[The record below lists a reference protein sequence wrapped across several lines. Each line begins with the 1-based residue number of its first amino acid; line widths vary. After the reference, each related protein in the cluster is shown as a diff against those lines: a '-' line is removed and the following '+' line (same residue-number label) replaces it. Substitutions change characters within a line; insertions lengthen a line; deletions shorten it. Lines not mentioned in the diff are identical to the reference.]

1 MSEADPRR
9 PTSDHRCPRA
19 TRAAAGLLGPRCPVA
34 VVVAVLVVALL
45 GPLASVAHAA
55 SPTTTTTLPSG
66 TTKPAALPEPR
77 PAAFD
82 ATGAVSAFPAPGT
95 PTASPTTS
103 ITLRGPGAAALQ
115 TIQVTGASSGSH
127 AGHFQP
133 HPDGGGT
140 TYVPDRPFSPGEQ
153 VTVTTPLAVRGA
165 TGGSYSFA
173 VAHPSPFPG
182 RPPPAPKPASKKSP
196 ENDLLHFV
204 TRADLTPPNLTVTTT
219 RENAAPGD
227 VFITPAGGD
236 SQQALLIVDGEGQP
250 VWESPRAGTR
260 AINLEEQQYQGQ
272 PVLTWYEGS
281 VVDPGVGQGSYVI
294 ADSTYRTIARVNAV
308 NGYSADIHD
317 MTITP
322 QGTALLLI
330 YNPVIIDAKGVGGS
344 AQQRVL
350 EPVIQEID
358 IPTGTLLFE
367 WHGLPSISLSD
378 SYQPVPKA
386 AADTFDYVHPN
397 SVAVDQDGNL
407 LLSGRHTWTVYKIDR
422 LSGALDWRLGGKL
435 DNFAMAK
442 RDEPAWQHDARRN
455 SDGTLSIFDNG
466 AAGSTVTHKSRGL
479 VLRVDEQ
486 AMTAALDHEYPA
498 PAKVQSTSQGSIR
511 PMANGDYF
519 VGWGD
524 QPEYTEFANDGTVVF
539 DVHFPSSSAGTISSY
554 RALKYPWTGHPTD
567 LPAVAAKRGTGAE
580 MTVYASWNG
589 ATEVASWDVLAGP
602 DRTHLATVTS
612 APKHGFETA
621 IHATSNEPYVAV
633 QALDANGAVLATSPV
648 ITPRS

>member
-1 MSEADPRR
+1 MSEAGPRR
-9 PTSDHRCPRA
+9 ATSLHRCPRS
-19 TRAAAGLLGPRCPVA
+19 TRPARGLLGVRSPVA
-34 VVVAVLVVALL
+34 VPVGCSWSRSL
-45 GPLASVAHAA
+45 GPPGVRCARGVAEHHDHVA
-55 SPTTTTTLPSG
+55 G
-66 TTKPAALPEPR
+66 GNTKPAALPEPR

-115 TIQVTGASSGSH
+115 TIQVNGRVEWLARGSLPAAPGRWGHDLRPRPTVLARRAGDGDH
-127 AGHFQP
+127 AARRAGRHRRVS
-133 HPDGGGT
+133 T
-140 TYVPDRPFSPGEQ
+140 RS
-153 VTVTTPLAVRGA
+153 
-165 TGGSYSFA
+165 
-173 VAHPSPFPG
+173 PSPT
-182 RPPPAPKPASKKSP
+182 RRRSRSARSPAPKPASKKSP

-204 TRADLTPPNLTVTTT
+204 TRPDLTPPNLKVTTT
-219 RENAAPGD
+219 PNNAAPGD

-250 VWESPRAGTR
+250 VWESPRPGTR

-330 YNPVIIDAKGVGGS
+330 YNPVIVDAKRVGGS

-367 WHGLPSISLSD
+367 WHGLPSISLTD

-422 LSGALDWRLGGKL
+422 LSGALGLAARGQARQL
-435 DNFAMAK
+435 
-442 RDEPAWQHDARRN
+442 RAWPSATSRP
-455 SDGTLSIFDNG
+455 
-466 AAGSTVTHKSRGL
+466 GSTTPAATPTGRSRSST
-479 VLRVDEQ
+479 
-486 AMTAALDHEYPA
+486 TARPA
-498 PAKVQSTSQGSIR
+498 PPSRTSRVVSCSPSTSR
-511 PMANGDYF
+511 P
-519 VGWGD
+519 
-524 QPEYTEFANDGTVVF
+524 
-539 DVHFPSSSAGTISSY
+539 
-554 RALKYPWTGHPTD
+554 
-567 LPAVAAKRGTGAE
+567 
-580 MTVYASWNG
+580 
-589 ATEVASWDVLAGP
+589 
-602 DRTHLATVTS
+602 
-612 APKHGFETA
+612 
-621 IHATSNEPYVAV
+621 
-633 QALDANGAVLATSPV
+633 
-648 ITPRS
+648 

>member
-1 MSEADPRR
+1 M
-9 PTSDHRCPRA
+9 THRWTIRPRA
-19 TRAAAGLLGPRCPVA
+19 AGGVLRTRSSVA
-34 VVVAVLVVALL
+34 VLAAVLVVTLL
-45 GPLASVAHAA
+45 GPVAPAA
-55 SPTTTTTLPSG
+55 YAAAHSTTTTVPSG
-66 TTKPAALPEPR
+66 NTTPASLPEPR

-115 TIQVTGASSGSH
+115 TIQVQVASSGAH
-127 AGHFQP
+127 PGHFQP

-140 TYVPDRPFSPGEQ
+140 TFVPDQSFSPGEQ
-153 VTVTTPLAVRGA
+153 VTVTTSLAVRGA
-165 TGGSYSFA
+165 TGGAYSFT
-173 VAHPSPFPG
+173 VAHPSSFPQ
-182 RPPPAPKPASKKSP
+182 RALPPPTPASKKSP
-196 ENDLLHFV
+196 ANDLLHFV
-204 TRADLTPPNLTVTTT
+204 TRPDLTPPNLEVTTT
-219 RENAAPGD
+219 PDHAAPGD

-308 NGYSADIHD
+308 NGYSGDIHD

-330 YNPVIIDAKGVGGS
+330 YNPVIVDARRAGGS

-367 WHGLPSISLSD
+367 WHGLPSIALTD
-378 SYQPVPKA
+378 SYQPVPKT

-397 SVAVDQDGNL
+397 SVALDQDGNL

-435 DNFAMAK
+435 DNFTMPK

-455 SDGTLSIFDNG
+455 PDGTLSIFDNG
-466 AAGSTVTHKSRGL
+466 AAGATVTHKSRGI
-479 VLRVDEQ
+479 VLSIDEQ
-486 AMTAALDHEYPA
+486 AMTAAPVHEYPA
-498 PAKVQSTSQGSIR
+498 PPKLQSTSQGSIR
-511 PMANGDYF
+511 PLANGDWF

-524 QPEYTEFANDGTVVF
+524 QPEFTEFANDGTVVF

-567 LPAVAAKRGTGAE
+567 LPAVAAQRGTGAA

-589 ATEVASWDVLAGP
+589 ATEVASWNVLAGP

-612 APKHGFETA
+612 GPKHGFETA
-621 IHATSNEPYVAV
+621 IHATSNDPYIAV

>member
-1 MSEADPRR
+1 VTHRWTIRR
-9 PTSDHRCPRA
+9 
-19 TRAAAGLLGPRCPVA
+19 RAAGGVFRTRSSVA
-34 VVVAVLVVALL
+34 VLAAALVVALL
-45 GPLASVAHAA
+45 GPVAPAA
-55 SPTTTTTLPSG
+55 YAAAHTTTTVPSG
-66 TTKPAALPEPR
+66 NTTPASLPEPR

-95 PTASPTTS
+95 PTASLTTS

-115 TIQVTGASSGSH
+115 TIQVQGASSGAH
-127 AGHFQP
+127 PGHFQP

-140 TYVPDRPFSPGEQ
+140 TFVPDQSFSPGEQ
-153 VTVTTPLAVRGA
+153 VTVTTSLAVRGA
-165 TGGSYSFA
+165 TDGTYSFT
-173 VAHPSPFPG
+173 VAHPSSFPAT
-182 RPPPAPKPASKKSP
+182 PLPAPKPASKTSP
-196 ENDLLHFV
+196 QNDLLHFV
-204 TRADLTPPNLTVTTT
+204 TRPDLTPPNLKVTTT
-219 RENAAPGD
+219 PDHAGPGD

-260 AINLEEQQYQGQ
+260 VLNLEEQQYRGQ

-281 VVDPGVGQGSYVI
+281 VVNPGVGQGGYVI

-308 NGYSADIHD
+308 NGYSGDLHD

-330 YNPVIIDAKGVGGS
+330 YNPVIVDARSAGGS

-367 WHGLPSISLSD
+367 WHGLGSIPLSQ
-378 SYQPVPKA
+378 SYQPVPKT

-397 SVAVDQDGNL
+397 SVALDQDGNL
-407 LLSGRHTWTVYKIDR
+407 LLSGRQTWTVYKIDR

-435 DNFAMAK
+435 DNFTMPK

-455 SDGTLSIFDNG
+455 PDGTLSIFDNG
-466 AAGSTVTHKSRGL
+466 AAGATVTHKSRGL
-479 VLRVDEQ
+479 VLSIDEQ
-486 AMTAALDHEYPA
+486 ATTAALVHEYPA
-498 PAKVQSTSQGSIR
+498 PPKLQSTSQGSIR
-511 PMANGDYF
+511 PMANGDWF

-524 QPEYTEFANDGTVVF
+524 QPEFTEFANDGTIVF

-567 LPAVAAKRGTGAE
+567 LPAVAAQRGTGAA

-589 ATEVASWDVLAGP
+589 ATEVASWNVLAGP
-602 DRTHLATVTS
+602 DRTHLETVTS
-612 APKHGFETA
+612 GPKHGFETA